1 MFSRHC
7 LTTLEP
13 RARYTLNVIKQRP
26 SFDAPQEAEWHRMI
40 AEAAYY
46 LAQKRG
52 FLGEY
57 SLDDWLA
64 AEQQVRQVISPI
76 PNSEV
81 TMSDTTR
88 HSRAKPEAKA
98 VEATAKAGN
107 PGPQEPRQSQHGQ
120 PALDGVSRF
129 ERFAATQ
136 AAGDGVEGDVL
147 KPDKTVDEK
156 LGANMADRK

>member
-1 MFSRHC
+1 
-7 LTTLEP
+7 
-13 RARYTLNVIKQRP
+13 
-26 SFDAPQEAEWHRMI
+26 MI

-76 PNSEV
+76 SNSEA

-88 HSRAKPEAKA
+88 QSQAKPEPKA
-98 VEATAKAGN
+98 VEATAEAGN
-107 PGPQEPRQSQHGQ
+107 PGPQQGQ
-120 PALDGVSRF
+120 PAPHGVSRF

-136 AAGDGVEGDVL
+136 AAGDRVEGDVL

-156 LGANMADRK
+156 LGADMADRK

>member
-1 MFSRHC
+1 
-7 LTTLEP
+7 
-13 RARYTLNVIKQRP
+13 
-26 SFDAPQEAEWHRMI
+26 MI

-64 AEQQVRQVISPI
+64 AEQQVRQVISPVS
-76 PNSEV
+76 NSEV
-81 TMSDTTR
+81 TMSYAT
-88 HSRAKPEAKA
+88 SQSQAKPEAKA

-107 PGPQEPRQSQHGQ
+107 TDPQRPPRESQHGQ
-120 PALDGVSRF
+120 PTLHGVSRF
-129 ERFAATQ
+129 ESFAASQ

-147 KPDKTVDEK
+147 KPDKTLDEK
-156 LGANMADRK
+156 LGAHMADRK

>member
-1 MFSRHC
+1 
-7 LTTLEP
+7 
-13 RARYTLNVIKQRP
+13 
-26 SFDAPQEAEWHRMI
+26 MI

-64 AEQQVRQVISPI
+64 AEQQVRQVISPVS
-76 PNSEV
+76 NSEV
-81 TMSDTTR
+81 TMSDAT
-88 HSRAKPEAKA
+88 SQCQAKPEAKA

-107 PGPQEPRQSQHGQ
+107 TDPQSPPRESQHGQ
-120 PALDGVSRF
+120 PTLQGVSRF

-147 KPDKTVDEK
+147 KSDKTLDEK
-156 LGANMADRK
+156 LGAHMADRK